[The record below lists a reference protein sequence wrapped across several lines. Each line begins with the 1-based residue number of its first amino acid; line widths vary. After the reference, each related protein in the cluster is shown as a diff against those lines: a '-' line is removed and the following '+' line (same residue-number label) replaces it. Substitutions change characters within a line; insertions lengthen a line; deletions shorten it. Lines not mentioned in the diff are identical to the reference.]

1 MALKWGICSTGK
13 ICNDFCSCLKSMS
26 AQDHQIV
33 AVVSRSKDSAE
44 KFASKFEIPKTYDSY
59 EKFAN
64 DPEIDVVYIGSVCTE
79 HVRLTVIMLKGGK
92 HVLCEKPFS
101 ISTEEVKMVNKLAK
115 EKNLFFMEG
124 LWVRCFPTYKKIRE
138 ELKSGTIGDPQMVSV
153 RFCTHVNFHD
163 LAANEKYPSESGGF
177 LLEAGI
183 YTVQFALMVYE
194 EMPVSITAV
203 GEVIENGYDV
213 DDCIILTFSK
223 GQKACLMCSSKCC
236 HERNTAIINGT
247 KGSIEVASPFYCP
260 EEVVLPSG
268 IFRNELPPGFC
279 PFIWINASG
288 LRYEAEEVRRCI
300 KNGLLECPDFT
311 HKESEIVHTIIDQ
324 AAKQIGRNI
333 PHTPTKVEL

>member
-1 MALKWGICSTGK
+1 
-13 ICNDFCSCLKSMS
+13 
-26 AQDHQIV
+26 
-33 AVVSRSKDSAE
+33 
-44 KFASKFEIPKTYDSY
+44 
-59 EKFAN
+59 
-64 DPEIDVVYIGSVCTE
+64 
-79 HVRLTVIMLKGGK
+79 
-92 HVLCEKPFS
+92 
-101 ISTEEVKMVNKLAK
+101 
-115 EKNLFFMEG
+115 MEG

-138 ELKSGTIGDPQMVSV
+138 ELKAGTIGDPQMVSV

-163 LAANEKYPSESGGF
+163 LAANEKYPSETEVICLKLVFILYS
-177 LLEAGI
+177 
-183 YTVQFALMVYE
+183 FALMVYE

-203 GEVIENGYDV
+203 EMLSKMVRYISYDV

-247 KGSIEVASPFYCP
+247 KGSIEVVSPFYCP

-311 HKESEIVHTIIDQ
+311 HKESEIVHTIIDE

-333 PHTPTKVEL
+333 PHTPIKVEL